1 MATRNL
7 VPRGNNEGSLG
18 IDGQRWSALHVASIS
33 TDTLKV
39 TNIQLKANDNLS
51 LFTKGAGIE
60 DISTNGNGQFVIAMD
75 DVFLTSLGFNADG
88 TKPDFAANG
97 TVLAGDSFVTA
108 INKLDQAVSN
118 VADPSDLDTTNFTN
132 GVIDTDISNVSAA
145 DDTLAS
151 AKAIK
156 TYVDAQVTAQDLDFQ
171 GDAGG
176 ALSIDLDSETLTI
189 AGGTG
194 LTSTGAGQTLTLTLD
209 DTAVTAGAYGSATA
223 IPTFTVDQ
231 QGRLTAA
238 GSEAISTKFTLSA
251 DSGVDDEFLVGGT
264 LTFAGTQDVVSTTVS
279 NDTITIDLV
288 DTAVTPASYG
298 SATAIP
304 TFTVDQQGRLTA
316 AGTVGITTTLTVDSD
331 NAGTQDV
338 SLADDDLQILGGTG
352 LTSAIAKAN
361 NEVTVTMTL
370 DDTAVTPGTYG
381 DANSVSQVTV
391 DQQGRI
397 TGASSIDIEIP
408 KGQVTNFDEE
418 VQDLVGAQL
427 ATNGTHTGISAT
439 YDDNGDGA
447 IDLTVEGLT
456 LARFAGDAIQTK
468 AEIKDGGDLAA
479 GFGDNDTSVLTAA
492 AIKQYI
498 DAQGFGIGSGDISRV
513 NITAGTGLSGS
524 VDTAAGDHTQ
534 TLSLSNT
541 GVTNA
546 AEGESFG
553 SSTQVATFTVDQQ
566 GRLTAASNSAIT
578 IASTSVSDFTE
589 AVEDVTGAQL
599 VTNGT
604 HAGITASYDLDGDGA
619 LDLTVSAGTAHIQD
633 AAVTAAKLNTD
644 IISGQT
650 ELAAGLEATDELLV
664 SDAGTVK
671 RMDASVLQTYMQNN
685 LTFTTNTDVDV
696 SKANLST
703 RLASYTSEDTL
714 NIGDADNDTSV
725 VIRGNLTVQG
735 TTTTVDSTTINIQNA
750 FSFEGA
756 TDNEFETTL
765 TTIDPTADRTIR
777 LPDQDGFLPVL
788 AVESATKITSTPEEL
803 NLLDGASADTVV
815 NEKAVIY
822 SNAGKVRG
830 DLTGNADT
838 ATKIADAVNIG
849 GVAFDGSASIDLP
862 GVNTAGNQNTSGNAD
877 SATVATNITATANN
891 NTDETVFLTF
901 VDGATGTQGI
911 ETDAGLTYNPNS
923 GLLTSTSFSGSLTGN
938 VTGNADTAT
947 ALATTRSIGLGGD
960 LGGSAN
966 FDGTGDITIAATIQA
981 GSVENT
987 MLASDG
993 WSLTLAGVAQEDI
1006 NLGDALDFNGT
1017 ANQVSIAYAAE
1028 NNDLT
1033 FSLPATIN
1041 VDTSG
1046 NAATASTWET
1056 ARTLSLGGDLS
1067 GSTSI
1072 NGSQNVTLTATIAAG
1087 SVENTMLASDGWT
1100 LRLNN
1105 AVQEDINLGDTL
1117 DFNGTASQISIAY
1130 AAENNDL
1137 TFSLPATI
1145 NVDTSGNAA
1154 TATELQTARSIGL
1167 GGDLGGS
1174 ANFDGTG
1181 DITITAT
1188 VQAGA
1193 IEHGMLAEDII
1204 SGQDELAHADIADG
1218 DDLMIHDADAA
1229 VVKKVGVD
1237 SLRDHI
1243 FGAVSGDIA
1252 VADGGAV
1259 TIQTGAVEHSM
1270 LAEDIIS
1277 GQDELAHADIVDAD
1291 EMMISDAG
1299 TIKRVGVDSLR
1310 DHFFGAVSGDAA
1322 IADGG
1327 ALTIASA
1334 AVEHGM
1340 LNDNIIS
1347 GQDELAHADIVDE
1360 DELMISDN
1368 GTIKRV
1374 GVDSLRD
1381 HFFGAVSGDI
1391 TIADGGTTAIGAQKV
1406 TNAMLADDAV
1416 GADELAAN
1424 AVVNASIAANA
1435 AIDITKL
1442 DVAGAAQLGSATLA
1456 QDDDFVVYDTNTT
1469 TNKRVAFSNVEDSI
1483 FANVSG
1489 DATIAAG
1496 GALTIAEGAVEY
1508 SMIDSNAIK
1517 DEDDMAS
1524 DSASHL
1530 ATQQSIKKY
1539 VDDQLGRFGGIFKT
1553 DSSDNSLGA
1562 NVQYNRD
1569 VIFDSSPLVRSHF
1582 GPFAFDLGQ
1591 LVDEGGSD
1599 IIFFGPTKTGASDRH
1614 FLVIGSTV
1622 EGVHTKGDCLFTGAS
1637 FVAGN
1642 EDLQTP

>member
-39 TNIQLKANDNLS
+39 TNIQLKANDNLP

-60 DISTNGNGQFVIAMD
+60 DISTNGDGQFVIAVD
-75 DVFLTSLGFNADG
+75 DAFLTNLGFNADG

-97 TVLAGDSFVTA
+97 TVLAGDSFVSA

-118 VADPSDLDTTNFTN
+118 VADPSDLDTTNFADN
-132 GVIDTDISNVSAA
+132 IIDSDLSAVSAN

-156 TYVDAQVTAQDLDFQ
+156 SYVDAQLTAQDLDLQ

-176 ALSIDLDSETLTI
+176 ALSIDLDSQTLTI

-194 LTSTGAGQTLTLTLD
+194 LTSTGADQTLTLALD
-209 DTAVTAGAYGSATA
+209 DTAVTPGAYGSATA

-238 GSEAISTKFTLSA
+238 GTAAITTSFTLAA
-251 DSGVDDEFLVGGT
+251 DAGDNDTFNNGGT
-264 LTFAGTQDVVSTTVS
+264 LTFAGDTGITTTVS
-279 NDTITIDLV
+279 DDTITIDLD
-288 DTAVTPASYG
+288 DTAVTAGSYG

-331 NAGTQDV
+331 NDGTQDV
-338 SLADDDLQILGGTG
+338 SLAADDLQIKGGTG
-352 LTSAIAKAN
+352 LTSSIAKAD
-361 NEVTVTMTL
+361 NEVTVTLAL
-370 DDTAVTPGTYG
+370 DDTAVAAATYG
-381 DANSVSQVTV
+381 DANSVGQFTV
-391 DQQGRI
+391 DAQGRL
-397 TGASSIDIEIP
+397 TGASSVDIEIP

-427 ATNGTHTGISAT
+427 VTNGSHTGISAS

-447 IDLTVEGLT
+447 VDLTVTGLT
-456 LARFAGDAIQTK
+456 LTEFAGAAVQTE
-468 AEIKDGGDLAA
+468 AEVAAGGGAA

-492 AIKQYI
+492 AIKQFV
-498 DAQGFGIGSGDISRV
+498 DAQGFGQGSGDISRV

-534 TLSLSNT
+534 TIDIADT
-541 GVTNA
+541 AVTA
-546 AEGESFG
+546 G
-553 SSTQVATFTVDQQ
+553 SYGSATQVSTFTVDQQ
-566 GRLTAASNSAIT
+566 GRLTAAANANIA
-578 IASTSVSDFTE
+578 IASTSITDFTE
-589 AVEDVTGAQL
+589 AVQDVAGAQL

-604 HAGITASYDLDGDGA
+604 HAGISLAYDDANDGA
-619 LDLTVSAGTAHIQD
+619 IDLTVSAGTAHIQD
-633 AAVTAAKLNTD
+633 DAVTAAKLNTD
-644 IISGQT
+644 VISGQD
-650 ELAAGLEATDELLV
+650 ELAAGLAATDELLI

-671 RMDASVLQTYMQNN
+671 RMDTSVLQTYMQNN

-696 SKANLST
+696 TKANLST

-756 TDNEFETTL
+756 TDDEFETTL
-765 TTIDPTADRTIR
+765 TTVDPTADRTIR
-777 LPDQDGFLPVL
+777 LPNQDGFLPVL

-803 NLLDGASADTVV
+803 NLLDGAAADTIV

-822 SNAGKVRG
+822 SNAGKIRG
-830 DLTGNADT
+830 GLTGNADT
-838 ATKIADAVNIG
+838 ATT
-849 GVAFDGSASIDLP
+849 L
-862 GVNTAGNQNTSGNAD
+862 
-877 SATVATNITATANN
+877 
-891 NTDETVFLTF
+891 E
-901 VDGATGTQGI
+901 
-911 ETDAGLTYNPNS
+911 
-923 GLLTSTSFSGSLTGN
+923 
-938 VTGNADTAT
+938 
-947 ALATTRSIGLGGD
+947 TTRSIGLGGD

-966 FDGTGDITIAATIQA
+966 FNGSADITIAATIQA
-981 GSVENT
+981 GAVDNA
-987 MLASDG
+987 MLANDG
-993 WSLTLAGVAQEDI
+993 WSLSLAGVAQEDI
-1006 NLGDALDFNGT
+1006 NLGDTLDFNGT
-1017 ANQVSIAYAAE
+1017 ASQVSIAYAAE

-1041 VDTSG
+1041 V
-1046 NAATASTWET
+1046 N
-1056 ARTLSLGGDLS
+1056 
-1067 GSTSI
+1067 
-1072 NGSQNVTLTATIAAG
+1072 
-1087 SVENTMLASDGWT
+1087 
-1100 LRLNN
+1100 
-1105 AVQEDINLGDTL
+1105 
-1117 DFNGTASQISIAY
+1117 
-1130 AAENNDL
+1130 
-1137 TFSLPATI
+1137 
-1145 NVDTSGNAA
+1145 TSGNAA
-1154 TATELQTARSIGL
+1154 TATELQTPRSIGL

-1174 ANFDGTG
+1174 ANFNGTG

-1188 VQAGA
+1188 VQSGA
-1193 IEHGMLAEDII
+1193 IDHGMLNDNII
-1204 SGQDELAHADIADG
+1204 SGQDELAHANIADA
-1218 DDLMIHDADAA
+1218 DDLIIHDSDAA

-1237 SLRDHI
+1237 SLRDHF

-1252 VADGGAV
+1252 VADGGEV
-1259 TIQTGAVEHSM
+1259 TIQATAVEHGM
-1270 LAEDIIS
+1270 LNDNIIS
-1277 GQDELAHADIVDAD
+1277 GKDELAHADIADAD

-1310 DHFFGAVSGDAA
+1310 DHFFGAVSGDATL
-1322 IADGG
+1322 ADGG
-1327 ALTIASA
+1327 ALTIAA
-1334 AVEHGM
+1334 AAIEHGM

-1347 GQDELAHADIVDE
+1347 GQDELAHADIADG
-1360 DELMISDN
+1360 DDLMIHDSDAAVV
-1368 GTIKRV
+1368 KRV

-1381 HFFGAVSGDI
+1381 HFFGTVSGDI
-1391 TIADGGTTAIGAQKV
+1391 TIADGGTAAIGNQKV

-1435 AIDITKL
+1435 AIDITKI
-1442 DVAGAAQLGSATLA
+1442 DVSGANQLGGATLA
-1456 QDDDFVVYDTNTT
+1456 QDDDFVVYDTSTT
-1469 TNKRVAFSNVEDSI
+1469 ANKRVTFSNLEDSI
-1483 FANVSG
+1483 FANITAAGG

-1496 GALTIAEGAVEY
+1496 GAITIAAGAVEF
-1508 SMIDSNAIK
+1508 SMIDPNAIK

-1524 DSASHL
+1524 NSASHL
-1530 ATQQSIKKY
+1530 ATQQSIRKY

-1553 DSSDNSLGA
+1553 DSADNGKAESI
-1562 NVQYNRD
+1562 NRD
-1569 VIFDSSPLVRSHF
+1569 VIYDSSPLVRSHF

-1591 LVDEGGSD
+1591 LASSGGSD
-1599 IIFFGPTKTGASDRH
+1599 IIFFGATATGASDRH
-1614 FLVIGSTV
+1614 FLVIGS
-1622 EGVHTKGDCLFTGAS
+1622 GDHKGDTEFTGA
-1637 FVAGN
+1637 N
-1642 EDLQTP
+1642 ENTP